1 MLIGVA
7 LIPWIIRHPR
17 SAAGAL
23 RGAHDNGPGRP
34 VEDALRRIV
43 VCLLRRVRVAC
54 GADHVSS
61 NCEVAALAQIVGLE
75 LAWYR
80 SIPADAQAIIRWQAQ
95 QADPPLQRLL
105 TGWPMVSSR
114 GCRAGRGAVLCRDA
128 APRKRAVHSADA
140 QRSGCCQCSM
150 DSVSHSSSAVTPTCS
165 SIAQLGRLV
174 LSMPAAWEC
183 RSASRELIGSCLG
196 PMSSCA
202 TRLRSCASRRAHAS
216 HDLSGRFCRAL
227 CAEPASGDSD
237 ARRVHGG
244 LTEGGCGPLVDLYA
258 HVERAFGSRRRSQVE

>member
-17 SAAGAL
+17 RAAGAL

-43 VCLLRRVRVAC
+43 DCLLRRVRVAC
-54 GADHVSS
+54 GADHVLW

-114 GCRAGRGAVLCRDA
+114 GCRAGRGAVLSCDA

-140 QRSGCCQCSM
+140 QRSAAASVRWTRCPTRRLRSHPHAVRSHNWEDSCCQCRQRGN
-150 DSVSHSSSAVTPTCS
+150 AV
-165 SIAQLGRLV
+165 
-174 LSMPAAWEC
+174 
-183 RSASRELIGSCLG
+183 
-196 PMSSCA
+196 
-202 TRLRSCASRRAHAS
+202 RRA
-216 HDLSGRFCRAL
+216 
-227 CAEPASGDSD
+227 
-237 ARRVHGG
+237 
-244 LTEGGCGPLVDLYA
+244 
-258 HVERAFGSRRRSQVE
+258 GS

>member
-105 TGWPMVSSR
+105 TGWPMT
-114 GCRAGRGAVLCRDA
+114 CRAEVVGLGEVLFCHATPRHENELFTRLTPKDRAAASVRWTRCPTRRLRSHPHAV
-128 APRKRAVHSADA
+128 
-140 QRSGCCQCSM
+140 RSHNWEDSCCQCRQRGN
-150 DSVSHSSSAVTPTCS
+150 AV
-165 SIAQLGRLV
+165 
-174 LSMPAAWEC
+174 
-183 RSASRELIGSCLG
+183 
-196 PMSSCA
+196 
-202 TRLRSCASRRAHAS
+202 RRA
-216 HDLSGRFCRAL
+216 
-227 CAEPASGDSD
+227 
-237 ARRVHGG
+237 
-244 LTEGGCGPLVDLYA
+244 
-258 HVERAFGSRRRSQVE
+258 GS